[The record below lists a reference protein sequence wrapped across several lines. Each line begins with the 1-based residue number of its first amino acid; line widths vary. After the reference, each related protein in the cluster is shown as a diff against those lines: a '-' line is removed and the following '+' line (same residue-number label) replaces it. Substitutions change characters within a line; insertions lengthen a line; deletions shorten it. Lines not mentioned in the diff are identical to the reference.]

1 MRNIHFK
8 PLLFSL
14 ALTAGLACV
23 EQTQAQ
29 EISFRKSMDGEAT
42 AIGANTCQS
51 VPVVADFDNNGYMD
65 LYAPGQSWELR
76 TLTDSQGQDSIGWGW
91 YDDIKL
97 CLNNGDGTWEVKNR
111 DDNTGLPFGY
121 VGIGN
126 KAFDFNQ
133 DGYVDFLFPSTNTG
147 WTWQAPTALM
157 LVINNG
163 DGTFTRK
170 EDAAL
175 ATINPGIDSNTK
187 KWNQNIMTNIL
198 SIADFNKDGY
208 PDLLVQFENQSP
220 WERSVWLFKNV
231 AGDHFERVTDAFI
244 PDVEAGGKTGTPF
257 IPQCAGGIS
266 FGDFNN
272 DGWPDI
278 VAFGWGDEHKNVNG
292 VPNDTLKG
300 GGQLNFYRNKKDGTF
315 EIATRDIDPAI
326 DKAAKKWLNNG
337 GSYGEEVNLF
347 VIDYDQDGKQDIL
360 LFGETGTQAESG
372 QMVKSDKDALM
383 LKNVSTND
391 KFAFEEVHINL
402 YPCSASS
409 TNMGEL
415 ADFNG
420 DGWVD
425 FIARGW
431 NGDWHTA
438 ICASAGSYNEYY
450 LQEDDDNTN
459 AIYLQGSFMAHGD
472 LNNDGMLDLFTM
484 ANNDSLAYTVNT
496 TDPEDEDGLQIPGAP
511 ESLKAEYKADTKQI
525 VVTWDACYTPDSES
539 KAVYNLYLKNKATG
553 KTFMIAPANP
563 ETGKQLTYTAWSG
576 YVPCETYTFEG
587 VEAGNYTIGVQA
599 VTYSWLAS
607 GFATTDLTLNENPT
621 AAFGVTAIDPSGM
634 KDVESLSTIILTF
647 NQDVFPNAQ
656 ENAKAITLTDGEGQA
671 LDITVKKVPAQPQI
685 QITLPPTIEAGEYT
699 LNVPEGAVCRDN
711 GDWNRAFRRTINA
724 TGLTAYTPVSISG
737 DEGNYGSLQTFTLTF
752 PEGTNAVVDTTGT
765 DERPYMIHNDSTK
778 QTKGKLAQGEETNQ
792 ILLTLDENIAVEG
805 SYTLVIP
812 AGLIQRADITE
823 TPVGEDSVKMDTTMI
838 LASAELRYD
847 YTVGMDLVPDSITPE
862 EGKMLALKD
871 FTIYFPSG
879 RVPTVNAEAG
889 TEAYLL
895 NKADNS
901 QVKATL
907 AVSTASS
914 TQIDVT
920 LEEEV
925 TAEGEY
931 TLVIPARMIQE
942 INIKQEEGETEPVIT
957 AEYAPN
963 LKYDYTISYDY
974 VPVSTTPAEGEVTA
988 LKDIVLAFGEGTCA
1002 TLGEANGKA
1011 VLTYAGDGSETEV
1024 TLAAGE
1030 NANEIKATLAAEV
1043 TAFGK
1048 YTLTIPAQAILQVDG
1063 EEGQTVVD
1071 YSPALKYTFTLTDG
1085 EGIGEVLADAE
1096 TADVYTVSGI
1106 LVKKDAKADDLK
1118 GLKKGIYIVNGKKV
1132 AIK

>member
-8 PLLFSL
+8 SLVFSL

-23 EQTQAQ
+23 EQAQAQ
-29 EISFRKSMDGEAT
+29 EISFRRATNAEAD
-42 AIGANTCQS
+42 AIGIAMSDC
-51 VPVVADFDNNGYMD
+51 VPVVADFNNDGFMD
-65 LYAPGQSWELR
+65 LFTGGQTWEER
-76 TLTDSQGQDSIGWGW
+76 HTTGSQGQDTLAWTW
-91 YDDIKL
+91 WDDTRF
-97 CLNNGDGTWEVKNR
+97 CVNNGDGTWTVAANR
-111 DDNTGLPFGY
+111 DDGLPYMYRGMS
-121 VGIGN
+121 N

-133 DGYVDFLFPSTNTG
+133 DGYVDFILPSVNVG
-147 WTWQAPTALM
+147 WTFQSPNALILM
-157 LVINNG
+157 VNNG

-175 ATINPGIDSNTK
+175 ASINPSISNSL
-187 KWNQNIMTNIL
+187 WNEGQAYFIT
-198 SIADFNKDGY
+198 SIADYDKDGY
-208 PDLLVQFENQSP
+208 PDLLIQYTSGSP
-220 WERSVWLFKNV
+220 YRNVALFKNV
-231 AGDHFERVTDAFI
+231 EGDHFERVENPLFYSKDDT
-244 PDVEAGGKTGTPF
+244 EAHPF
-257 IPQCAGGIS
+257 IPQSNGMVT
-266 FGDFNN
+266 FGDFNA

-278 VAFGWGDEHKNVNG
+278 LTYGWGDGN
-292 VPNDTLKG
+292 NDLDLKG
-300 GGQLNFYRNKKDGTF
+300 GGQTHLYRNLKNGSF
-315 EIATRDIDPAI
+315 ELATTDFNEDIDSLSNY
-326 DKAAKKWLNNG
+326 LN
-337 GSYGEEVNLF
+337 GSYGDEHAF
-347 VIDYDQDGKQDIL
+347 FAIDYDQDGKQDL
-360 LFGETGTQAESG
+360 LVFGGANYEGENNNIYAVNG
-372 QMVKSDKDALM
+372 KHALM
-383 LKNVSTND
+383 FRNVSEGEKI
-391 KFAFEEVHINL
+391 KFEIEETQL
-402 YPCSASS
+402 YPLSGSPAR
-409 TNMGEL
+409 MAHL

-425 FIARGW
+425 FICRGW
-431 NGDWHTA
+431 NGSWMDA
-438 ICASAGSYNEYY
+438 ISSSAGEYNAFYVAEGPN
-450 LQEDDDNTN
+450 NT
-459 AIYLQGSFMAHGD
+459 GSPLDSVNRKEGYMAFGD
-472 LNNDGMLDLFTM
+472 LNNDGMLDLFTQD
-484 ANNDSLAYTVNT
+484 NCDRLSWSINT
-496 TDPEDEDGLQIPGAP
+496 TDPEDENGLQIPGAP

-847 YTVGMDLVPDSITPE
+847 YTIGMDLVPDSITPE

-914 TQIDVT
+914 TRIDVA

-931 TLVIPARMIQE
+931 TLIIPARMIQE
-942 INIKQEEGETEPVIT
+942 TSIQQGEDGGEPVIT

-988 LKDIVLAFGEGTCA
+988 LKDIILTFGEGTYA

-1011 VLTYAGDGSETEV
+1011 VLAYAEDGSETEV

-1043 TAFGK
+1043 TAFGE